1 MFKCNE
7 LSLDTFSFLIIL
19 LYLIFYFFSHQKNG
33 HEMAIIVNNAD
44 VEFVSQLLQIDATA
58 MTDVLTQKLHVSLL
72 FTIIFVEKQSLID

>member
-19 LYLIFYFFSHQKNG
+19 LYLLFYFFSQQKNG

>member
-1 MFKCNE
+1 
-7 LSLDTFSFLIIL
+7 
-19 LYLIFYFFSHQKNG
+19 
-33 HEMAIIVNNAD
+33 MAIIVNNAD

>member
-7 LSLDTFSFLIIL
+7 LSLDTCSFLIIL
-19 LYLIFYFFSHQKNG
+19 LYLIFSQQKNG
-33 HEMAIIVNNAD
+33 QEMAIIVNNAD

>member
-19 LYLIFYFFSHQKNG
+19 LYLIFSQQKNG
-33 HEMAIIVNNAD
+33 QEMAIIVNNAD